1 MCEKVS
7 NQIIYTLAVNQ
18 ANFFYDWE
26 IEKIIQENIY
36 KLVLVVTSNA
46 KIKKNHFFIFIS
58 DRLD

>member
-7 NQIIYTLAVNQ
+7 NQIIYALAVNQ
-18 ANFFYDWE
+18 GNIFYDWE

-46 KIKKNHFFIFIS
+46 KIN
-58 DRLD
+58 

>member
-7 NQIIYTLAVNQ
+7 NQIIYALAVIQGNI
-18 ANFFYDWE
+18 FYDWE

-46 KIKKNHFFIFIS
+46 KIN
-58 DRLD
+58 